1 MALRAHEV
9 AAARAVEQVKAEL
22 RAVEFQ
28 GRRAV
33 RLARDELATELGSTD
48 TTPNRSREE
57 PEEAASN
64 HASETQG
71 LRRCELGEAR

>member
-22 RAVEFQ
+22 RAVELQ
-28 GRRAV
+28 GRYAV
-33 RLARDELATELGSTD
+33 RLTRDELATELGSTD
-48 TTPNRSREE
+48 VALNRSREE

-71 LRRCELGEAR
+71 LRRCELDDAR